1 MRLTTRPMT
10 ASPRNSS
17 RSLWPST
24 RVGFSLKYELWTNA
38 CAMTS
43 RSRRTMPSRSRCS
56 STDGIAMCPSLLL
69 VLLDVFDGVGDLLD
83 LLGIFVR
90 DLHAELL
97 FEAHDQLDEVQRVR
111 VEVLDERG
119 LGSDLLLVDPELLDD
134 ELLETLE
141 RSAFGHR
148 CS

>member
-1 MRLTTRPMT
+1 MAASAWRFTRAARRAVRNPSSSSGKRSYRRRLTTRPMT

-38 CAMTS
+38 CAMAS
-43 RSRRTMPSRSRCS
+43 RSRRTMPSRSLSS
-56 STDGIAMCPSLLL
+56 STDGIAMGPSLLL

-111 VEVLDERG
+111 VEVLD
-119 LGSDLLLVDPELLDD
+119 
-134 ELLETLE
+134 
-141 RSAFGHR
+141 
-148 CS
+148 